1 MKFQLPLATFLTVL
15 AVTNGQ
21 GNNKAK
27 ASRTT
32 NNIIQQGGGGSGTN
46 NGIGGNGSK
55 NTNPGNTKTTKQ
67 QPPANNSNKPPP
79 ALTGRPCG
87 VGIGPDDNPGAER
100 RSSKARA
107 KFDDLPKSC
116 DDSDTITIELPNGKT
131 KTFQKKRATAA
142 GLGRENARKF
152 YGSAICYPVAL
163 SVLLRR
169 SDHDV

>member
-1 MKFQLPLATFLTVL
+1 MKFQLSLATFLTVL

-21 GNNKAK
+21 GNK
-27 ASRTT
+27 ASR

-46 NGIGGNGSK
+46 SAIGNGSK
-55 NTNPGNTKTTKQ
+55 NTNQRNNNKNGGTK
-67 QPPANNSNKPPP
+67 QPPASNKPPP

-87 VGIGPDDNPGAER
+87 VGIGPDDNPGAEH

-116 DDSDTITIELPNGKT
+116 DDSNTITIELPNGTT

-152 YGSAICYPVAL
+152 SVFDTLL
-163 SVLLRR
+163 SFLAFLVLMR
-169 SDHDV
+169 SDRHV